1 MFYKDKKYY
10 DTLRWDDIF
19 KSEDEFYA
27 KVVAINGVTTEID
40 MKELYTIL
48 SMKYVG
54 ANTRYTDEFSFIMA
68 LRRELY
74 TAYPQY
80 IEQKKLLN
88 DMMNMDIAEIQKAS
102 NTLRNLVNNPT
113 DPTPTANTV
122 PISNLSTEQ
131 ENVEMTSNKLNAV
144 RSKYA
149 SISRNYLDQ
158 IYRSVDQLFRVILG
172 EELFYIYKGEN
183 K

>member
-1 MFYKDKKYY
+1 
-10 DTLRWDDIF
+10 
-19 KSEDEFYA
+19 
-27 KVVAINGVTTEID
+27 

-113 DPTPTANTV
+113 DPTPNANTV